1 MEEEEKVVL
10 VDPDDKPIG
19 TAPKLQAHLEGRLH
33 RAISVFVFNDRGEM
47 LLQRRA
53 ESKYHSGGLWS
64 NTCCSHP
71 RPGEETI
78 AAADR
83 RLREEMGFQAP
94 LEAAFTFRYRAELEA
109 GLVENELDHVFVG
122 TTDAEP
128 KPDPREVDA
137 WRWIG
142 PADLRRELAERP
154 ETFTAWFPIA
164 AMLLLDGSPD

>member
-10 VDPDDKPIG
+10 VDPDDNPIG

-83 RLREEMGFQAP
+83 RLREEMGFQTP
-94 LEAAFTFRYRAELEA
+94 LEAAFTFLYRAELEA

-128 KPDPREVDA
+128 MPDPREVDA
-137 WRWIG
+137 WRWID
-142 PADLRRELAERP
+142 PTDLRRELAEHP

-164 AMLLLDGSPD
+164 AMLLLEGSPD

>member
-1 MEEEEKVVL
+1 MEEEEMVVL
-10 VDPDDKPIG
+10 VDPDDNPVG
-19 TAPKLQAHLEGRLH
+19 TAPKLQAHLDGRLH

-78 AAADR
+78 AAAGR
-83 RLREEMGFQAP
+83 RLREEMGFQTP
-94 LEAAFTFRYRAELEA
+94 LEAAFTFLYRAELEA

-128 KPDPREVDA
+128 VPDPREVDA

-142 PADLRRELAERP
+142 PADLRRELAESP

-164 AMLLLDGSPD
+164 AGLLLEGRYG